1 MEPGYITQAKALLGE
16 KEIAGKLDNPKIIE
30 LYADAGHDEIQH
42 DEVPWCA
49 AFVGACLARAN
60 LPNTGTLLALDYK
73 NYGVPTEGNQPE
85 LYCIGVKTRGSST
98 WEGHVGFVV
107 AFDDDTVSLLGGNQH
122 DSVCVAKFK
131 RSEFKAFRKPVM
143 KPDKLVSEVVDD
155 SRRLQTQGWFE
166 KIMVSLGLAG
176 GVTWQTLTEVK
187 QFASDHAGMMILGT
201 LVGAWGFSKLISW
214 MSIREYLEGRYLPSK
229 QWK

>member
-122 DSVCVAKFK
+122 VCRCTVH
-131 RSEFKAFRKPVM
+131 
-143 KPDKLVSEVVDD
+143 
-155 SRRLQTQGWFE
+155 
-166 KIMVSLGLAG
+166 G
-176 GVTWQTLTEVK
+176 GC
-187 QFASDHAGMMILGT
+187 
-201 LVGAWGFSKLISW
+201 GAWHCT
-214 MSIREYLEGRYLPSK
+214 GRCAGWRDLVPRQEVQLPPFAQSHLG
-229 QWK
+229 